1 MSPRVLDLVLVGG
14 SLTNKLLA
22 WRLMQTRPDVTFM
35 LLENGN
41 APSGNQT
48 IWFRGTDVTRA
59 QLEWLWVLCAKS
71 FPSHDMQRKH
81 SEPRRI
87 GGAFHSIDC
96 GDLDSKVRELAG
108 ERIRVR
114 AEVKDVHD
122 TGVTLASGE
131 TIEARA
137 VIDGRD
143 LQGTPTWLH
152 TFQDLHHVEVE
163 SGLEV
168 PVMALRKTT
177 AVALPI
183 AGEVPQISR
192 PIVGTSVGLFHHT
205 TGEVLP
211 MAVDLAE
218 VIPTLELNPRSL
230 TQWLAEHIDRHWN
243 SQAFY
248 RQLNVKGP
256 REALFEKVHA
266 QSDDLIAR
274 FYAGT
279 MTFTQRLKL
288 RFA

>member
-1 MSPRVLDLVLVGG
+1 MLDLVLVGG

-22 WRLMQTRPDVTFM
+22 WRLIQKRPDVTFT
-35 LLENGN
+35 LLENGST
-41 APSGNQT
+41 PSGTQT
-48 IWFRGTDVTRA
+48 IWFRGTDITKA

-71 FPSHDMQRKH
+71 FPSHDIKRKH

-87 GGAFHSIDC
+87 GGAFHSIER
-96 GDLDSKVRELAG
+96 GDLEAKVRELAG

-114 AEVKDVHD
+114 AEVKEVHD
-122 TGVTLASGE
+122 TRVTLASGE
-131 TIEARA
+131 TIEARV

-143 LQGTPTWLH
+143 VEGTPPWPH
-152 TFQDLHHVEVE
+152 AFQDLHHVEVE

-177 AVALPI
+177 PVALPT
-183 AGEVPQISR
+183 ATQVPQISR

-211 MAVDLAE
+211 MAVDVADVLPE
-218 VIPTLELNPRSL
+218 LEMNAKSV
-230 TQWLAEHIDRHWN
+230 TAWLADHVERHWR
-243 SQAFY
+243 SQAIY
-248 RQLNVKGP
+248 RTLNAKFP
-256 REALFEKVHA
+256 REDLFEKVHA

-279 MTFTQRLKL
+279 MTTMQRLKL
-288 RFA
+288 RFG